1 MIKQEIIE
9 KISKYFKLTHFEA
22 EKIYDDIFAG
32 IIQGVKEDNIADVTN
47 FGEFI
52 IKYNN
57 SDSSNKKTVEFLPT
71 LSLEEEINQ
80 RAFEES
86 RNFEPQKTE
95 ELREQKLETPEAVKK
110 EPEKPLEKIIEKT
123 TVTTFTSTN
132 SSENKN
138 DFDQTFD
145 HNAEEMSTE
154 KDKLSVEEEIKKKR
168 DEILHKITSP
178 QVELK
183 NEQTRAEDSFKTT
196 LNTPIIPAGSIV
208 SENTEKAEEI
218 KEEVIEKIEEKTEEI
233 KQELNEKTGEVEE
246 VKERSFSDFFTE
258 VNSQKTVETT
268 TYSEEKIVSE
278 ASGNSNVPHIEK
290 TVHTVEKV
298 ITPIVPPVIPPVEN
312 IIPPVE
318 TVIPPTAVE
327 LHNQITGDN
336 KTHSY
341 QTSVNPLPFTNG
353 NGNGNGNGSGNG
365 NGNDFEHR
373 LQDNSYYIWYKDSE
387 PNTSDTQTM
396 SYEYELLYQATKE
409 AEYKSKLRIYV
420 TTFIMFFSIVL
431 ILLIFSP
438 FIYKYFFTP
447 KDSDQNTEEV
457 QQETSSNEQAPVEQN
472 TQSSNNQASVN
483 SLDNTTQA
491 SQQNTT
497 EQPKQETAP
506 QNTAPVQEQPKQEAP
521 KQEAPKQDPPKQE
534 APKQEQPKQEAPPTT
549 QNNVPGV
556 TKSSMGWMDDYNRV
570 IYVQLDNGK
579 FTIQESAWDSDA
591 KANKRIS
598 AVAALIP
605 GLKGNVIK
613 VDLGSKG
620 TWYRARF
627 GEFATIEEAKS
638 KAEELRNKEKNRLQ
652 ALLLSFLLYT

>member
-95 ELREQKLETPEAVKK
+95 ELREQKLETPEAVKE

-123 TVTTFTSTN
+123 TVTTFTSTG

-138 DFDQTFD
+138 DFDQSFD

-183 NEQTRAEDSFKTT
+183 NEQTRIEDSFKTT

-233 KQELNEKTGEVEE
+233 KQELNEKTEEVEE

-258 VNSQKTVETT
+258 VNNQKTVETT
-268 TYSEEKIVSE
+268 SITEENFVNE
-278 ASGNSNVPHIEK
+278 AAGQTNIKHVEK
-290 TVHTVEKV
+290 TVHTVESV
-298 ITPIVPPVIPPVEN
+298 IPPIVPPVVPPVEN

-497 EQPKQETAP
+497 EQPKQETTP
-506 QNTAPVQEQPKQEAP
+506 QNTTPVQEQPKQEAP
-521 KQEAPKQDPPKQE
+521 KQEAPKQEAPKQE

-579 FTIQESAWDSDA
+579 FTIQESSWDSDA

>member
-86 RNFEPQKTE
+86 RNFEPVKTE
-95 ELREQKLETPEAVKK
+95 EPPVQNPLTNESVQQV
-110 EPEKPLEKIIEKT
+110 PEKPEEKIIEKT
-123 TVTTFTSTN
+123 TVTTFTSAG
-132 SSENKN
+132 SSETKK
-138 DFDQTFD
+138 DFDQSFD
-145 HNAEEMSTE
+145 HNAEEISTE

-183 NEQTRAEDSFKTT
+183 NEARELEQNIKHSVTEPVIA
-196 LNTPIIPAGSIV
+196 AGNV
-208 SENTEKAEEI
+208 VTEKTEI
-218 KEEVIEKIEEKTEEI
+218 ISEKVTEKISDKTEDIKQELKEKTEE
-233 KQELNEKTGEVEE
+233 VED

-258 VNSQKTVETT
+258 VNNQKTVETSSIT
-268 TYSEEKIVSE
+268 EEKVVNE
-278 ASGNSNVPHIEK
+278 AAGQTTFKHVEK
-290 TVHTVEKV
+290 TVHTVIPPV
-298 ITPIVPPVIPPVEN
+298 VPPVVPPVEN
-312 IIPPVE
+312 TIPPVE

-341 QTSVNPLPFTNG
+341 QTSVNPLPFA
-353 NGNGNGNGSGNG
+353 NGNGNGNGSGNGNG

-447 KDSDQNTEEV
+447 KDSEQTEEV

-472 TQSSNNQASVN
+472 TTSSNNQASVN
-483 SLDNTTQA
+483 SLESNTQPT
-491 SQQNTT
+491 QQNTT
-497 EQPKQETAP
+497 EQPKQETAQ
-506 QNTAPVQEQPKQEAP
+506 QNTPPVQEQPKQEAP
-521 KQEAPKQDPPKQE
+521 KQEAPKQE

-549 QNNVPGV
+549 QNSVPGV

-598 AVAALIP
+598 AVAGLIP

-652 ALLLSFLLYT
+652 ALLLTFLLYT